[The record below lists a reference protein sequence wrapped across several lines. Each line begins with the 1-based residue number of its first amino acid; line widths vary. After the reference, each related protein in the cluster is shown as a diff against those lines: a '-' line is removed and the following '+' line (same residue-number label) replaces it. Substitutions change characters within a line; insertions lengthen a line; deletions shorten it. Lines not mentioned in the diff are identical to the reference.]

1 MPCGMYFTLPKDLI
15 KALLCQHLV
24 NIKIIIHAIIT
35 FQTLLT
41 CSDLHKAW
49 LSSYTKTLK
58 RRKMVSCSYTTY
70 RRGQV
75 SKKALYQGGSVSSS
89 QEADQDMNQGVG
101 AHLTSAGFCL
111 PRPEGTPPQPVTS
124 SCTYRSSTG
133 CLFRDKNA
141 HYSERMAH
149 RLSRGT
155 SGETLQAV
163 SLSWLLLECAAVLGR
178 TGWAH
183 GEGILGDISSRKRKG

>member
-1 MPCGMYFTLPKDLI
+1 
-15 KALLCQHLV
+15 
-24 NIKIIIHAIIT
+24 
-35 FQTLLT
+35 
-41 CSDLHKAW
+41 
-49 LSSYTKTLK
+49 
-58 RRKMVSCSYTTY
+58 MVSCSYTIY
-70 RRGQV
+70 RRGHV
-75 SKKALYQGGSVSSS
+75 SKKALYQGGSLSSS

-124 SCTYRSSTG
+124 SCTYRSSGG

-163 SLSWLLLECAAVLGR
+163 SLSWLLLECARCAGEDRVSSWRGDFGR
-178 TGWAH
+178 HKQSEEEGLVALVFIRAH
-183 GEGILGDISSRKRKG
+183 HHRHMDQ